1 MNEIVATISQIDNIE
16 NLNIVQFEFNNQI
29 LKMMSLDLSDKIVKS
44 QKVILSI
51 KPTHIAIGKDVSG
64 QLSYSNQIKATIKEI
79 EEGKLLT
86 NILAE
91 VGEITLQ
98 SIITSSSSQRMNLKK
113 NDEIILY
120 IKASD
125 LSILDVIND

>member
-44 QKVILSI
+44 QKVILSV

-86 NILAE
+86 NILAK

-98 SIITSSSSQRMNLKK
+98 SIITTSSSQRMNLKK

>member
-44 QKVILSI
+44 QKVILAV

-98 SIITSSSSQRMNLKK
+98 SIITTSSSQRMNLKK